1 MNSREEKIVLTRAD
15 VEQITHYGHWIPVFR
30 GLHNDFAAAH
40 YPGYKW
46 HQLIQELRNRDVFVR
61 KTRANP
67 YGIRKDLEEVE
78 IPKRPA
84 S

>member
-15 VEQITHYGHWIPVFR
+15 VEQITHYGHCIPEIRV
-30 GLHNDFAAAH
+30 LHNDNAAEH
-40 YPGYKW
+40 YPGSKW

>member
-1 MNSREEKIVLTRAD
+1 
-15 VEQITHYGHWIPVFR
+15 
-30 GLHNDFAAAH
+30 
-40 YPGYKW
+40 
-46 HQLIQELRNRDVFVR
+46 VR

>member
-1 MNSREEKIVLTRAD
+1 MSSREEKIVLTRAD

-30 GLHNDFAAAH
+30 GLHNDFAAEH

-46 HQLIQELRNRDVFVR
+46 HQLIKELRDRDVFVR
-61 KTRANP
+61 KSRANP

-84 S
+84 L